1 MDPLLGKELGIE
13 LGFKLGTTLGN
24 VLGLE
29 LGSLLGK
36 ALGSLVGVT
45 MDLAL
50 KVLLPIVIFCSP
62 VLAIVSENFSAVA
75 VIAALVRLCMPI
87 SDSISTARPILLS
100 TLLPFPR
107 LLIFE
112 AQALLGI

>member
-1 MDPLLGKELGIE
+1 M
-13 LGFKLGTTLGN
+13 
-24 VLGLE
+24 LGLE

-36 ALGSLVGVT
+36 ALGSLVGLT
-45 MDLAL
+45 KDLAL

-62 VLAIVSENFSAVA
+62 VLAIVSEIFSAVA

-87 SDSISTARPILLS
+87 LDLIATALSFSLS
-100 TLLPFPR
+100 TLLPFAR
-107 LLIFE
+107 LLLFE